1 MGLSGSY
8 GEHTC
13 ENPECK
19 EKFTKK
25 SPWQKCCSTGC
36 RNHKTYMKTVLPM
49 RHKLAGKKK

>member
-1 MGLSGSY
+1 MAISGSY

-19 EKFTKK
+19 DRFVKK
-25 SPWQKCCSTGC
+25 APWQKCCSVGC
-36 RNHKTYMKTVLPM
+36 RNHKTYVKTVLPQ